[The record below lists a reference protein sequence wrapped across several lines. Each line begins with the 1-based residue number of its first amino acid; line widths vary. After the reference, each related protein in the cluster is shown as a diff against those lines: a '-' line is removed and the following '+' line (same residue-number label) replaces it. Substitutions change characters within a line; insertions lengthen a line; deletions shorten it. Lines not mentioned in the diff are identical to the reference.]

1 MNCND
6 IEQFSFA
13 PMIKVEIRIL
23 KIVAH
28 ECDVLLDVFSF
39 LELGVSKNHFGF
51 VTLDVVGKIEFFI
64 LVKHLKEYFV
74 IGVALT
80 FVLHVLSNTFDHAL
94 QNWDNLL

>member
-28 ECDVLLDVFSF
+28 ECDVLLDVLGF
-39 LELGVSKNHFGF
+39 LEL
-51 VTLDVVGKIEFFI
+51 
-64 LVKHLKEYFV
+64 
-74 IGVALT
+74 
-80 FVLHVLSNTFDHAL
+80 
-94 QNWDNLL
+94 